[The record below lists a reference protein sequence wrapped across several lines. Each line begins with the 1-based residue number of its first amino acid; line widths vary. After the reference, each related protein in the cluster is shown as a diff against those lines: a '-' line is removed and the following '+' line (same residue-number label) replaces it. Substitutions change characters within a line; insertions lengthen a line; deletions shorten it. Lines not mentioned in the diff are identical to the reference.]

1 MPIYNKQTLGNQAKE
16 LGFVRDTLEKV
27 YRLTDILKFINSS
40 PLLKDNLALKGG
52 TAINLIIFNLPRLS
66 VDIDLDFTN
75 NISRE
80 EMLNLRSRITETLGK
95 YMVANGY
102 ELSPKSKTPHSL
114 DSFIFSYTNSAGVKD
129 NVKIK
134 INYSLRA
141 HVLPCKSS
149 RAKTLEIFDDITI
162 RTLDPKE
169 IFASKIIALLTRA
182 APRDLYDLNNMVFF
196 GLFDESELS
205 LLKKCVVFY
214 AAIATETTP
223 LQFTFEK
230 INSITSYAIRTQL
243 NPVIG
248 RLDSFELSVAQ
259 KRATEFLTD
268 LLVLDEKEKQF
279 LMAFSKKQYQP
290 EILFGDSEI
299 LDRIKNHP
307 MALWKMRNTKE
318 PKQ

>member
-27 YRLTDILKFINSS
+27 YRLTDILRFINSS

-75 NISRE
+75 NVSRE
-80 EMLNLRSRITETLGK
+80 EMLNIRSRITEALGK

-129 NVKIK
+129 NVKIE
-134 INYSLRA
+134 INYSLRT

-149 RAKTLEIFDDITI
+149 RAKTPEIFDNITI

>member
-1 MPIYNKQTLGNQAKE
+1 MPIYNKQTLGNKAKK

-27 YRLTDILKFINSS
+27 YRLTDILKFIESS

-80 EMLNLRSRITETLGK
+80 EMLNIRSRITETLGK
-95 YMVANGY
+95 YMAATGY

-129 NVKIK
+129 NVKIE

-141 HVLPCKSS
+141 HVLLCKNS
-149 RAKTLEIFDDITI
+149 RAKALEIFDDITI

-196 GLFDESELS
+196 RLFDESELS

-214 AAIATETTP
+214 VAIATETTP
-223 LQFTFEK
+223 LQFAFEK
-230 INSITSYAIRTQL
+230 INNITSYAIRTEL

-248 RLDSFELSVAQ
+248 RLDSFELSAAQ
-259 KRATEFLTD
+259 KRVTEFLTD

-279 LMAFSKKQYQP
+279 LMAFSKKQYRP

-318 PKQ
+318 PEQ